1 MFRERSA
8 GQYDDAAEAGVR
20 HLFSLGEYVFQD
32 TQDAEGVLRHF
43 VSSTSDD
50 SGNTSFFEM
59 DTPVVYEF
67 MARFLAG
74 EYELR
79 EFEMEHS
86 PAHDELLD
94 ILEIL
99 TARARAGEAEFSWD
113 EFDPAE
119 TEVLDEGDDEESD
132 NG

>member
-1 MFRERSA
+1 MFRERQEE
-8 GQYDDAAEAGVR
+8 QYEDAAQAGVR
-20 HLFSLGEYVFQD
+20 HLFSLGEFVFQD
-32 TQDAEGVLRHF
+32 AMDAEGMLRHF
-43 VSSTSDD
+43 VCATPGVGGATSY
-50 SGNTSFFEM
+50 FEM

-79 EFEMEHS
+79 ELELEHS

-94 ILEIL
+94 VLEII
-99 TARARAGEAEFSWD
+99 TARARAGETDFSWD

-119 TEVLDEGDDEESD
+119 TEVLEEPSDEVEREG
-132 NG
+132 

>member
-1 MFRERSA
+1 MFREREA
-8 GQYDDAAEAGVR
+8 GQYEEAAEAGIR

-32 TQDAEGVLRHF
+32 AMDGDGVLRHF
-43 VSSTSDD
+43 VCATPDE
-50 SGNTSFFEM
+50 SGRTSFFEM

-79 EFEMEHS
+79 ELEVEHS

-94 ILEIL
+94 VLEIL
-99 TARARAGEAEFSWD
+99 TARARAGETDFSWD

-119 TEVLDEGDDEESD
+119 TEVLDEPSDDVERD
-132 NG
+132 A